1 MNSTDLDGDGD
12 QDILASGSECVIWFE
27 NTDGLGTYGPAHII
41 GEESYFQG
49 IQADDIDSDGDTD
62 VIASWNDGN
71 LEGGIIWYENIG
83 PGTFGPKQTIIFTS
97 DYWAGYFSIY
107 TGDFDNDTDIDV
119 FGGLSDKFSWYE
131 NNLILGNTEFESSQ
145 FSIFPSPADNQFT
158 IQLDADTE
166 LELINLYNNLGQ
178 LVHSTSVPV
187 VDSSNLSSGM
197 YYVEVITNE
206 GKATKK
212 LIIK

>member
-131 NNLILGNTEFESSQ
+131 NNLILGNTEFAASQ
-145 FSIFPSPADNQFT
+145 FSIFPNPTTNQFT
-158 IQLDADTE
+158 IQLDMDSE
-166 LELINLYNNLGQ
+166 LERINIYNNLGQ